1 MMQLFYY
8 YDQNPSG
15 FAFLCKLELLLF
27 KPHWGYQI
35 WIWKK
40 TEKNSGRRSKMTPS
54 CKWPIEAN
62 IRDCAIIIRR
72 GGGGLKPEG
81 GGLKLK

>member
-40 TEKNSGRRSKMTPS
+40 KPKRILVVEVKWRHRASGL
-54 CKWPIEAN
+54 
-62 IRDCAIIIRR
+62 
-72 GGGGLKPEG
+72 LKQTLG
-81 GGLKLK
+81 TVQ